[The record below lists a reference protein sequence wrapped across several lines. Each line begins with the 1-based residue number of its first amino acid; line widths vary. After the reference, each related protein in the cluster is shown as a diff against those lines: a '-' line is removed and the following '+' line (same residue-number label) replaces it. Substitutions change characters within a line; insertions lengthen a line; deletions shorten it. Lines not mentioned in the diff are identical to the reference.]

1 MASPPSRQIGD
12 FSPFSYLSRVI
23 IARGCDHFF
32 LIKNRNCNVL
42 FNKLRDIFKIN
53 GHRCRLRRKRSNMLF
68 FLSQSNI

>member
-53 GHRCRLRRKRSNMLF
+53 RCRLRRKRSNMLF
-68 FLSQSNI
+68 LFISK